1 MLIKFLFSYI
11 YIMGK
16 MLSRLICCDKA
27 NDCHAAGAPAQPQTE
42 QIVVYRHT
50 EIEVYKT
57 NIRLESDE
65 LGTAIKFY
73 RLNKIK

>member
-1 MLIKFLFSYI
+1 
-11 YIMGK
+11 MGK

-27 NDCHAAGAPAQPQTE
+27 NEQQTE

>member
-1 MLIKFLFSYI
+1 
-11 YIMGK
+11 

-27 NDCHAAGAPAQPQTE
+27 NEPQTE
-42 QIVVYRHT
+42 QILVYRHT
-50 EIEVYKT
+50 EIEHFKT

-73 RLNKIK
+73 RLKK